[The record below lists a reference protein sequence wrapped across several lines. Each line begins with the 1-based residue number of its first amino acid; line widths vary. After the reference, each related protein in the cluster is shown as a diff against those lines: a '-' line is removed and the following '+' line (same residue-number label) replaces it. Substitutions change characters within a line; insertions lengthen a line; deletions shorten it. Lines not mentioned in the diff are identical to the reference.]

1 MNLLLKKHISFHKQQ
16 FNTVSKV
23 DSGEYSCE
31 ARNSVGYRRCP
42 GKRMQVGKHEILEE
56 TNGLQLE
63 HANIWGWEGARY
75 RKGLSDMKYK
85 PE

>member
-1 MNLLLKKHISFHKQQ
+1 MNLLLKKYISFHKQQ

-42 GKRMQVGKHEILEE
+42 GKRMQVGKHEYWEKQMVCNQSMQIYG
-56 TNGLQLE
+56 NGKEQG
-63 HANIWGWEGARY
+63 IG
-75 RKGLSDMKYK
+75 KG
-85 PE
+85 